1 MRKKIIIMGGDLRL
15 SYAASYLADKNYE
28 TVYFR
33 GSADENTI
41 KRSGI
46 LLLGVPVSSDGETLN
61 APLSEDKIY
70 LNGLAESIDSDTIL
84 IGGKIPENIFKCR
97 TYDLLKRD
105 DFAYYNAV
113 PTAEGVLETAM
124 RETNYCISQSKCLVI
139 GYGRIGKVICDM
151 LGKLGTRVTVS
162 ARKASDM
169 ALAEALGHKAE
180 NTLFLK
186 NFVGDYDIIINTVPQ
201 KILNAEVL
209 ERTSPDSL
217 IIDTASK
224 PGGVDTDEAFR
235 LSRKVVCALSLP
247 GKVAPKTAGEI
258 IGRTTQNILDELGE

>member
-97 TYDLLKRD
+97 TYDL
-105 DFAYYNAV
+105 
-113 PTAEGVLETAM
+113 
-124 RETNYCISQSKCLVI
+124 
-139 GYGRIGKVICDM
+139 
-151 LGKLGTRVTVS
+151 
-162 ARKASDM
+162 
-169 ALAEALGHKAE
+169 
-180 NTLFLK
+180 
-186 NFVGDYDIIINTVPQ
+186 
-201 KILNAEVL
+201 
-209 ERTSPDSL
+209 
-217 IIDTASK
+217 
-224 PGGVDTDEAFR
+224 
-235 LSRKVVCALSLP
+235 
-247 GKVAPKTAGEI
+247 
-258 IGRTTQNILDELGE
+258 